1 MSFARK
7 RTHKIAT
14 FVNTILNIPLRA
26 PSLDR
31 ALIKLKALFLQL
43 PKIQKKKMT
52 FSSLCAVLQ
61 GIIYWS
67 FACLLKTNVISL
79 SEAAEKR
86 IPGLLRMWVMKTCLR
101 HMFLGTVF
109 WGIHVTWNFSTN
121 HGNPKLVPN
130 SDPVI
135 RQTFNFWPL
144 VGY

>member
-14 FVNTILNIPLRA
+14 FVKTILNIPLRA

-43 PKIQKKKMT
+43 PKIQKKKMM

-67 FACLLKTNVISL
+67 FACLLKTNVTSL

-86 IPGLLRMWVMKTCLR
+86 IPWRSSKNVSYENICLR

-121 HGNPKLVPN
+121 HG